1 MTRRRVPPRDS
12 APTLDSDVRPAQ
24 LGIPGTEPKLTPD
37 PQIDRIRDI
46 LFGPQMQTYEQ
57 QFAALREEVAGL
69 RQEIAALST
78 RLGEQSEE
86 QARSLESARRG
97 LRVSIDHLRADVD
110 RMAERL
116 SVEKVDRAALGELFA
131 SLGARLKEDGSR

>member
-12 APTLDSDVRPAQ
+12 APTSDIDAQPAQ
-24 LGIPGTEPKLTPD
+24 LGIPGTEPKPTPD

-57 QFAALREEVAGL
+57 QFAGLRDELAGL
-69 RQEIAALST
+69 RRELADLSA
-78 RLGEQSEE
+78 RLGESSEE

-97 LRVSIDHLRADVD
+97 LRVSIDHLRADID
-110 RMAERL
+110 RIAGQLSGDKVGRAE
-116 SVEKVDRAALGELFA
+116 LGELLT
-131 SLGARLKEDGSR
+131 SLGARLKENGGA